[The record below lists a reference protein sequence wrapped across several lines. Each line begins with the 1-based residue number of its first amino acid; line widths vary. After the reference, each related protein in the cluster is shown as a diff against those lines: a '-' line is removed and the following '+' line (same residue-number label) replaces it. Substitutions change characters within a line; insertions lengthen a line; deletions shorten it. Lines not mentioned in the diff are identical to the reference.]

1 MSLVRVIKEHNI
13 LAEASR
19 DYYKQVDAL
28 IGKHGNEKAFRYKSP
43 MHNKM
48 ITDIKKLMKSEK
60 EFPESQKV
68 SNNIMKNMNAGFEM
82 MGYEENIVM
91 TERQHKSLDK
101 DWTGDTAFRE
111 DLARILMQDA
121 IMSHAIF
128 GE

>member
-28 IGKHGNEKAFRYKSP
+28 IGKKKKKKAFRYKSP

-101 DWTGDTAFRE
+101 DWQGDTAFRE

>member
-101 DWTGDTAFRE
+101 DWQGDTAFRE
-111 DLARILMQDA
+111 DLARILMQDD

>member
-101 DWTGDTAFRE
+101 DWQGDTAFRE

>member
-28 IGKHGNEKAFRYKSP
+28 IGKHGNETAFRYKSP